1 MRALNNKLVVRQL
14 DRKIGSLGQFASYSS
29 PQGWI
34 HSLRT
39 TLNMSLRQLGNRM
52 DMTPQ
57 SVRDIEQREKE
68 GTLTLNTL
76 KHAANALDMHLVY
89 GFIPKDGTLEQM
101 IERKAREM
109 ATGIV
114 KRTSTTM
121 RLEDQENSEERIQEA
136 INELAYDIQK
146 EMPKKLWD

>member
-1 MRALNNKLVVRQL
+1 MRAVNNKLIVQQL
-14 DRKIGSLGQFASYSS
+14 DRKISNLGQFANYSS
-29 PQGWI
+29 AQGWI
-34 HSLRT
+34 RSLRT

-52 DMTPQ
+52 GMTPQ
-57 SVRDIEQREKE
+57 SVRDIELREKE
-68 GTLTLNTL
+68 GTLTINTL
-76 KHAANALDMHLVY
+76 KHAANVLNMQLVY
-89 GFIPKDGTLEQM
+89 GFIPKDGTIEQM

-109 ATGIV
+109 ATAIV
-114 KRTSTTM
+114 KRSSTTM

>member
-1 MRALNNKLVVRQL
+1 MRAINNKLVVRQL
-14 DRKIGSLGQFASYSS
+14 DRKIGSLGQLASYSS

-39 TLNMSLRQLGNRM
+39 TLNMSLKQLGNRM
-52 DMTPQ
+52 GMTPQ

-89 GFIPKDGTLEQM
+89 GLIPKDGTLEQM

-109 ATGIV
+109 ATVIV